1 MEYFPD
7 IGCQYPNMVF
17 ELDGEFYKETYPDM
31 ECQHPNMVFERD
43 GEFYKETCPD
53 CGYEREFEDN

>member
-7 IGCQYPNMVF
+7 
-17 ELDGEFYKETYPDM
+17 M
-31 ECQHPNMVFERD
+31 ECPHPNMVFEQD

-53 CGYEREFEDN
+53 CGYEYECECDE